1 MIFHFAPLLL
11 LFSCTSVQAEGIHV
25 NLARRAPVR
34 HDTAYFHGLA
44 EGIRAKYGFATAA
57 DHARRDNSKRASTS
71 AIPLINLNADAIYLG
86 NVDVGTP
93 KQSFQVVL
101 DTGSSDFWVGATPC
115 TSGCSIGASLY
126 DASESS
132 THSDSGARATI
143 RYGKGE
149 VTGDV
154 AQDTVSL
161 GGFTVQN
168 QTFIKGDRVTEN
180 LVNDDSSG
188 IMGLAFERL
197 AGTESTPFWQALAEG
212 GELTS
217 KEMSFWL
224 ARSGIDQTSQ
234 TDVRFG
240 GVFTLGGTNSS
251 LFSGDIEFLDL
262 VGEPAF
268 WTLDLKALEV
278 SVQDQNIE
286 LTESGSLSAID
297 TGTSLIGGLSA
308 DVARIWN
315 AVPGALEVGLQA
327 PGFYV
332 YPCDTELQVSLSFG
346 GKSWNIDPE
355 DMNLGAA
362 DLAGE
367 LCLGGIFDLTA
378 GSNVG
383 PGAGNP
389 GWVIG
394 DVFLKNVYSV
404 FRAEPPSIGFAQL
417 SSTAGG
423 SGTAPPSSTPGNTL
437 TNSLPT
443 NPSSTSPFDPTET
456 APSGDSRNTG
466 NGPGKMLII
475 VISVLSAGLLSAAI

>member
-11 LFSCTSVQAEGIHV
+11 LLSCTSVQAEGIHV

-154 AQDTVSL
+154 AQETVSL

-197 AGTESTPFWQALAEG
+197 ASTESTPFWQALAEG
-212 GELTS
+212 DELTS

-251 LFSGDIEFLDL
+251 LYSGDIEFLDL

-268 WTLDLKALEV
+268 WTLDLKEV

-346 GKSWNIDPE
+346 GKSWTIDPE

-423 SGTAPPSSTPGNTL
+423 S
-437 TNSLPT
+437 
-443 NPSSTSPFDPTET
+443 

-466 NGPGKMLII
+466 NDTSSASFSGPGKMLII